1 MRFGDFQDPGGG
13 LAMGHGRRTKILG
26 DSYPRARYED
36 SAILEKNRACD
47 VREHTHRPGV
57 F

>member
-1 MRFGDFQDPGGG
+1 MRFWDFQDPGGRRI
-13 LAMGHGRRTKILG
+13 GHGRRTKILG

-36 SAILEKNRACD
+36 SAMLEKNRACD